1 MKIIRD
7 TQQAETS
14 KKKQEFENLNVKLL
28 DLQPLISR
36 NSATKEDLHNAKGLN
51 KKLRLE
57 NEAARQKYE
66 QLLEEERDW
75 AIERDEVVAK

>member
-36 NSATKEDLHNAKGLN
+36 NSTVSYTQSSGS
-51 KKLRLE
+51 
-57 NEAARQKYE
+57 
-66 QLLEEERDW
+66 LLQR
-75 AIERDEVVAK
+75 

>member
-14 KKKQEFENLNVKLL
+14 KKRQEFENLNVKLL

-36 NSATKEDLHNAKGLN
+36 NSTVSYTQNCSDS
-51 KKLRLE
+51 
-57 NEAARQKYE
+57 
-66 QLLEEERDW
+66 LLQR
-75 AIERDEVVAK
+75 

>member
-14 KKKQEFENLNVKLL
+14 KKRQGFENLNVKLL

-36 NSATKEDLHNAKGLN
+36 NSTVSYTQNCSDS
-51 KKLRLE
+51 
-57 NEAARQKYE
+57 
-66 QLLEEERDW
+66 LLQR
-75 AIERDEVVAK
+75 